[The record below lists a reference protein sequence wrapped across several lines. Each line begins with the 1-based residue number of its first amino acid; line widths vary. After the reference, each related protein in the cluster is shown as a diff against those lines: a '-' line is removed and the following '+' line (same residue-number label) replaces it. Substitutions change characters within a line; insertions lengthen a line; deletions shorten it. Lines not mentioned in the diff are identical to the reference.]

1 MPSNQLVRALNDQIG
16 HEFAASQQY
25 VLLAAWYDSKTL
37 SQSAEFFYRQA
48 VEERNHAMMLL
59 QYLLDTDSE
68 VAIGEIAAPRH
79 GFSDITEPVT
89 LALDQERT
97 VSEQICQL
105 VRIARE
111 ENDFVSEQFLQW
123 FLKEQV
129 EEVASMSA
137 LLDVATR
144 SLERPED
151 LESYLARR
159 EADVEDVTAPHAAG
173 GAL

>member
-1 MPSNQLVRALNDQIG
+1 MPSSELQAALNGQIG

-25 VLLAAWYDSKTL
+25 IALGAWYHGQTL
-37 SQSAEFFYRQA
+37 PQAAEFFYRQA

-59 QYLLDTDSE
+59 QYLLDTNSRLQLGE
-68 VAIGEIAAPRH
+68 VAAPRH
-79 GFSDITEPVT
+79 RFGRITEPVE
-89 LALDQERT
+89 LALEQERR
-97 VSEQICQL
+97 VSEQICEL

-111 ENDFVSEQFLQW
+111 DDDFTSEQFLQW

-137 LLDVATR
+137 LLDVALR
-144 SLERPED
+144 AAERPED
-151 LESYLARR
+151 FEAYLARR
-159 EADVEDVTAPHAAG
+159 AIESEDPTAPAAAG